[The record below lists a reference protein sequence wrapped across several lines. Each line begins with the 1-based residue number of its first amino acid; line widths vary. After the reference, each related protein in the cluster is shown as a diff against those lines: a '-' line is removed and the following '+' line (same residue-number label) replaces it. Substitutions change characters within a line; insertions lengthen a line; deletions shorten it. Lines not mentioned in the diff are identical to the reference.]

1 MTDDISLEIETAD
14 PPETNL
20 VVAFPGPG
28 MGAISA
34 NQYLIEQL
42 GLEETGHV
50 RAEGLAAV
58 TPFADGRP
66 YHHTRLFTSESLEC
80 TLLTSELP
88 IPTHLTEPFGRILL
102 EWVEDN
108 GVDEVTVLTTMPTL
122 ASDDLFYV
130 ASEDYYD
137 RRLADRSESLSLSP
151 LTGGFF
157 TGVNASLTSR
167 AIDTDLR
174 VGVLAT
180 AVERPH
186 VLDGDAALRLVE
198 GLQEIYEFDVDTDE
212 LRQFADRTRDHY
224 RELVEQVEAQTR
236 AQQRPAVEDRGFM

>member
-1 MTDDISLEIETAD
+1 MPEEISLDIEAAE

-20 VVAFPGPG
+20 IIAFPGPG

-42 GLEETGHV
+42 GLTESGSI
-50 RAEGLAAV
+50 RAEGIAAI

-66 YHHTRLFTSESLEC
+66 YHHTRLFTSHDVGCSIVI
-80 TLLTSELP
+80 SELP
-88 IPTHLTEPFGRILL
+88 IPIHLSEPFGRILVD
-102 EWVEDN
+102 WVEAN
-108 GVDEVTVLTTMPTL
+108 GVDEVTILTTMSSLERTDEL
-122 ASDDLFYV
+122 YYVASDD
-130 ASEDYYD
+130 YYEY
-137 RRLADRSESLSLSP
+137 RLVDHSISP

-180 AVERPH
+180 GVERPQL
-186 VLDGDAALRLVE
+186 LDGEAALRLVE
-198 GLQEIYEFDVDTDE
+198 GLEQIYGLGVDTDE
-212 LRQFADRTRDHY
+212 LRQFAERTRDYY
-224 RELVEQVEAQTR
+224 RQLVEQVEAQVQ
-236 AQQRPAVEDRGFM
+236 AQQRSPYEDRGFM